1 MIKKSRSSAAIITA
15 LLIVLSL
22 AVPAMA
28 LPRTARPAPNAAAV
42 AASNAERR
50 MDNLR
55 NRIENVLRARKA
67 RFDATAAN
75 LAKRQARVM
84 VLADKVEALG
94 GDVSQVRAMVAE
106 SIRLLE
112 QARAQEQVC
121 VDAFKAVPDSANQGT
136 AFRAA
141 KAEGRKAVELMKQSR
156 TQLRNAARELANIA
170 EGLAVTEE

>member
-28 LPRTARPAPNAAAV
+28 LPRTAKPAPNAAAT
-42 AASNAERR
+42 ASNAERR
-50 MDNLR
+50 IDNLR